1 MNHGSTHTIRAHR
14 SPTWRSVHVAR
25 AAVCILVFVSVAGC
39 HLSEMPA
46 WSQKLSSH
54 SEKPGQGRNASAEP
68 AEPAKPASV
77 QHEKPAKKDSGITP
91 TSFSEEHGELIVTLE
106 SAMQLALQ
114 SSKDIQVISTVP
126 QEVQSDISIEL
137 SQFDPTVSS
146 NAQFGQS
153 NQQAASTVQAL
164 GTNLSSVDTT
174 TFGAAGNNAD
184 QLQIAK
190 QWQSGTVARLGYN
203 SNYNY
208 NNPAGQFLIV
218 NPAWRSGLRL
228 TLEQPLMQGART
240 RINQSGIRI
249 ARLRFDQSSQEFR
262 AEVNRILHEVE
273 VAYWRA
279 HLSELNVE
287 SLRRMVAFAEQ
298 TWQHE
303 RQQQELGISSIAD
316 ESQSRENLEATRA
329 QLAAAERDQSSAYQQ
344 LRQKLGVNPADTSKL
359 KINAAPYMEAFTPDL
374 ESGIQQA
381 VAIRP
386 EVKAQK
392 NQVSMTAL
400 DVERKRD
407 GLLPDLNLL
416 AGYGLTGLDHNFGG
430 SMSDLSSADYGNWS
444 VGVTFQQTLGQ
455 RDAKGRLRQS
465 ELVHT
470 RARRA
475 ESAQIDAIQY
485 EVRDSYQMLQ
495 SAFEVLQRQNARL
508 EAAQTRFDTHRRM
521 YEMGQLNIDR
531 LMPSQEAYM
540 LALRDQHTAMV
551 QYNLSIHRWHYV
563 TGQLT
568 MENVDPAADHQAIS
582 NSVLSSPAPPET
594 KTSDQNTGTQMDVH
608 VAKTRATGPNTNNN
622 NVAAKD

>member
-1 MNHGSTHTIRAHR
+1 MNYGSTHTMRDRSSPARRAA
-14 SPTWRSVHVAR
+14 HVAR
-25 AAVCILVFVSVAGC
+25 AAVCILVVVGLAGC
-39 HLSEMPA
+39 HLASMPA

-54 SEKPGQGRNASAEP
+54 SVKPGQARSTS
-68 AEPAKPASV
+68 AEPAKPVSV
-77 QHEKPAKKDSGITP
+77 RQEKTARKDSEITP
-91 TSFSEEHGELIVTLE
+91 TSFTDENGELIVTLE
-106 SAMQLALQ
+106 TAMQLALQ
-114 SSKDIQVISTVP
+114 SSNDIQVISTVP

-249 ARLRFDQSSQEFR
+249 ARLRFDQSNQEFR

-279 HLSELNVE
+279 YLSELNVQ
-287 SLRRMVAFAEQ
+287 SLQRMVAFAEQ

-303 RQQQELGISSIAD
+303 RRQQELGISSVAD
-316 ESQSRENLEATRA
+316 ESQARENLEATKA

-344 LRQKLGVNPADTSKL
+344 LRQKLGINPADTTKL
-359 KINAAPYMEAFTPDL
+359 KISAAPYKEAFSPDL

-407 GLLPDLNLL
+407 GLLPDLNFL
-416 AGYGLTGLDHNFGG
+416 AGYGLTGLDRDFGG
-430 SMSDLSSADYGNWS
+430 SMGDLSSADFGNWS

-470 RARRA
+470 RAKRA

-495 SAFEVLQRQNARL
+495 SAFEVLQRQNSRL
-508 EAAQTRFDTHRRM
+508 EAAESRFETHRRM
-521 YEMGQLNIDR
+521 YETGQLNIDR
-531 LMPSQEAYM
+531 LMPSQEAYI
-540 LALRDQHTAMV
+540 LALRDQHSALV

-568 MENVDPAADHQAIS
+568 MENVDPAADQQAMTGSVIS
-582 NSVLSSPAPPET
+582 PPTYPET
-594 KTSDQNTGTQMDVH
+594 KSSDQSIEKQTTELVSKG
-608 VAKTRATGPNTNNN
+608 RARPSNRNHSEA
-622 NVAAKD
+622 VIKD